1 MKSLRT
7 PARRLQWQAQRGSAL
22 LIAIVLLL
30 LASGLTVFALNI
42 GMQEQRASGNDMRAR
57 YVQQLADSAIAEGIE
72 YVREQGEGF
81 TAFGAAHW
89 VKCGENEMSF
99 PCGALPADKRER
111 MYYYHDAG
119 AADRNGDGVVNLL
132 DQRMLPVARQV
143 GAVGSGFETAYG
155 VGVGI
160 CWVSTDPGATDCATS
175 PTAANKAVLASF
187 VGQARIPGEEARA
200 TVTQIVGVSSSTQG
214 FPAIPPLVAS
224 GSLNLTGTMQVVTHP
239 NAGGPGVPVS
249 IWTRGNLS
257 SAGTPNTCYADEY
270 FRSGPAEF
278 EGGGDFLTCGTKG
291 KSGCYCPDSS
301 SLTTAKGGTICPGI
315 DVLAGSYGAT
325 GCPAPNLTIDPTDP
339 EQFPC
344 DMFEYIFNVK
354 SWDDINPVDNF
365 CETKRYADPRS
376 FDQYPDQMIERG
388 ADVAYLDRF
397 ADWIVVGGPFP
408 LRYQGDPRV
417 VSCAEAGTKTGL
429 IWIRQ
434 AGCKFPANSDVG
446 SPANPVIVVNDGEMT
461 INAGTTVFGLVFL
474 RETVC
479 SERLLPAIATPCQL
493 TAAQQAAGG
502 TAQLTLNGGSA
513 IYGALV
519 VQGPGPIVNGTAH
532 VISSPDLLSKL
543 SPAGE
548 STTYKS
554 VPGSWT
560 DRVRY

>member
-1 MKSLRT
+1 MNKQRDPVQRT
-7 PARRLQWQAQRGSAL
+7 QPRGQRGSAL

-30 LASGLTVFALNI
+30 LASGMTVFALNI
-42 GMQEQRASGNDMRAR
+42 GLLEQRASGNDMRAR
-57 YVQQLADSAIAEGIE
+57 YVQQLADSAVAEGIE
-72 YVREQGEGF
+72 YVREQGEAF

-89 VKCGENEMSF
+89 VKCGADEASF

-119 AADRNGDGVVNLL
+119 AADRNGDGVVDIM
-132 DQRMLPVARQV
+132 DQRMLPIAHQV
-143 GAVGSGFETAYG
+143 GAVGNGFATAYG
-155 VGVGI
+155 VGIGI
-160 CWVSTDPGATDCATS
+160 CWVSTDPGATDCATA

-187 VGQARIPGEEARA
+187 VGQAGIPGEDARA
-200 TVTQIVGVSSSTQG
+200 TATQIVGVSSSTQG
-214 FPAIPPLVAS
+214 FPAIPPLVAT
-224 GSLNLTGTMQVVTHP
+224 GSLNLTGTLQVVTHP

-249 IWTRGNLS
+249 IWTRGSLS

-278 EGGGDFLTCGTKG
+278 EGSSDFLTCGTKG

-325 GCPAPNLTIDPTDP
+325 GCPPSNLTIDPTDP

-344 DMFEYIFNVK
+344 DMFDYIFNVK
-354 SWDDINPVDNF
+354 AWDDINPVDNF
-365 CETKRYADPRS
+365 CETKRFAEPRK
-376 FDQYPDQMIERG
+376 FDEYGDQWIQLG
-388 ADVAYLDRF
+388 TDVAYLDRF
-397 ADWIVVGGPFP
+397 ADWIVVGGDFP
-408 LRYQGDPRV
+408 LRYTGDPRV
-417 VSCAEAGTKTGL
+417 VSCAEAGAKTGL

-434 AGCKFPANSDVG
+434 PGCKFPANSDVG
-446 SPANPVIVVNDGEMT
+446 SPENPVIVVNDGAMD

-474 RETVC
+474 RETAC
-479 SERLLPAIATPCQL
+479 SERLAPSVETACAM
-493 TAAQQAAGG
+493 TAAQQASGG
-502 TAQLTLNGGSA
+502 SAQLKLNGGSA

-532 VISSPDLLSKL
+532 VVSSPDLLSKL